1 MSNKLLKSELKEIVK
16 ECLLEILQ
24 DGMGSSPKKTDR
36 RLAESRSRRRAF
48 DHVSWARENEP
59 EKNPRNSVDIRQEIG
74 QMTSDPILAEVLAD
88 SHKTMINQMQAERQ
102 GVSAMAGDFAERKVA
117 SSDPV
122 DLFGQAA
129 GNWAA
134 LAFDD

>member
-1 MSNKLLKSELKEIVK
+1 MSSKLLKSELKEIVR
-16 ECLLEILQ
+16 ECLIEILQ
-24 DGMGSSPKKTDR
+24 DGMGNPEKIGRNLS
-36 RLAESRSRRRAF
+36 ESKSRRKAF
-48 DHVSWARENEP
+48 DHVSWAKESSEP
-59 EKNPRNSVDIRQEIG
+59 ARPEPARDFKKEVQH
-74 QMTSDPILAEVLAD
+74 MTSDPILAEVLAD
-88 SHKTMINQMQAERQ
+88 SHKTMLTQMNAEKQ

-117 SSDPV
+117 TSDPV